1 MGNRS
6 HRKHYSVSK
15 NIIMKHI
22 LSSSTL
28 GAQIFSAIFLLG
40 TVISLILYDLSL
52 YTALLVLLG
61 YFLYGC
67 LGIVVTYHR
76 LLTHRSYTTYPIL
89 IKIFSVLGCLGG
101 TGSPLAWVAIHI
113 NHHLKSD
120 KPEDPHSPLY
130 KGVKIFT
137 LDYVNEV
144 SADTKWRMR
153 ELVTNKF
160 QQFLHRYYFAILA
173 AYSIV
178 LFMIG
183 GFWLMIFLHWA
194 PALLTGLMSN
204 VVNYIGHKPNW
215 LGGFRTYNLNDQ
227 STNNW
232 LWAIP
237 SWGESWHNNHHRHP
251 KNFSL
256 GEKWWQLDIS
266 AVVIRLIRTTNE
278 KI

>member
-1 MGNRS
+1 MTQF
-6 HRKHYSVSK
+6 
-15 NIIMKHI
+15 
-22 LSSSTL
+22 LASSTR
-28 GAQIFSAIFLLG
+28 GAQVFGILTLLG
-40 TVISLILYDLSL
+40 TITAFMTYGITLN
-52 YTALLVLLG
+52 ALLLIFVG

-76 LLTHRSYTTYPIL
+76 QLTHNSYKTYPML
-89 IKIFSVLGCLGG
+89 TKIFSVLGCFAG

-120 KPEDPHSPLY
+120 KPDDPHSPLY
-130 KGVKIFT
+130 KGIKIFT

-153 ELVTNKF
+153 SLVTDKF
-160 QQFLHRYYFAILA
+160 QQFLHRYYFAINI
-173 AYSIV
+173 AYSTV
-178 LFMIG
+178 LYLIG
-183 GFWLMIFLHWA
+183 GFYLMIFFHWA
-194 PALLTGLMSN
+194 PAFITALMSN
-204 VVNYIGHKPNW
+204 VVNYVGHKPSW
-215 LGGFRTYNLNDQ
+215 IGGFRTYNLNDA

-256 GEKWWQLDIS
+256 GEKWYQLDIS
-266 AVVIRLIRTTNE
+266 ALVIRLIRR
-278 KI
+278 